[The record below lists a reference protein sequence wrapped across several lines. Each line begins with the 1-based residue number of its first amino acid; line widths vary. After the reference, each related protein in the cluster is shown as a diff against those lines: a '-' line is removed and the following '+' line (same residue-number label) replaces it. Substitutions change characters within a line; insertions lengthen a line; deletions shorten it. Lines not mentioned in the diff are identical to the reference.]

1 MSDWQ
6 PVSILTRTDDDG
18 TTYKIEHEGT
28 TVVVR
33 FHSDGTIRLA
43 GEKGTA
49 WTDASGQPVPREWT
63 SPVVR
68 VRPVSNR

>member
-1 MSDWQ
+1 MSNWE

-18 TTYKIEHEGT
+18 TTYKIKHEDT

-49 WTDASGQPVPREWT
+49 WIDGAGRPVPREWT

>member
-6 PVSILTRTDDDG
+6 SVSILTRTDDDG
-18 TTYKIEHEGT
+18 TTYKIEHEGI

-33 FHSDGTIRLA
+33 FHADGTIRLA

-49 WTDASGQPVPREWT
+49 WTDMSGKPVPREWG

-68 VRPVSNR
+68 VRSVGNQ